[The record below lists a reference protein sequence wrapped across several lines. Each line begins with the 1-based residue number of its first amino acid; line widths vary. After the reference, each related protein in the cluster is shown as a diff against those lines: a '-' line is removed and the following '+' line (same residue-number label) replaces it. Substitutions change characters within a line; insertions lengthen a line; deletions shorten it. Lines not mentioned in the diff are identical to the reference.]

1 MEPSL
6 FLSISLYFSLFL
18 SISLCRELK
27 SSSAQ
32 ALSRLAEAE
41 SKVRTLQSA
50 LETTQSELLEL
61 KNKFDEDAHAK

>member
-6 FLSISLYFSLFL
+6 TSLY
-18 SISLCRELK
+18 RELK

-32 ALSRLAEAE
+32 ALSRLTEAEA
-41 SKVRTLQSA
+41 KVRTLQLA